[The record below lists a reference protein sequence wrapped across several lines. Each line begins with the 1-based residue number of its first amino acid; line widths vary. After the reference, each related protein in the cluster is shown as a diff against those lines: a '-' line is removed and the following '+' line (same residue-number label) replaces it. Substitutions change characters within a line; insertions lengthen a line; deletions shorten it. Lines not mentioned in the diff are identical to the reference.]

1 MTILTEPYITMILK
15 SLKVFF
21 YETVC
26 NANNCWWQLLDQIN
40 SELDEFFVG
49 RDLSVSH
56 KYQVE
61 TAVCSATTGTR

>member
-1 MTILTEPYITMILK
+1 MKLI
-15 SLKVFF
+15 
-21 YETVC
+21 VC
-26 NANNCWWQLLDQIN
+26 NANNCWWQLLDQIKP
-40 SELDEFFVG
+40 ELDEFFVG